1 MQKLVALTPAAHDSS
16 VLPPSSHHPSKH
28 KIFPKTTEL
37 ERALKDVIKGE
48 VRFSDG
54 DRALYATDGSNYRQ
68 VPIGVVVPRDIEDAI
83 AAMRLCRM
91 HGAPVL
97 SRGGGTSL
105 CGQCCNF
112 AVILDF
118 SKYCHQILELNPKE
132 KYARVQPG
140 LVLDTLRNAAEK
152 HHLTFAPDPATHTHC
167 TLGGMIGNNSCGTH
181 SLMAG
186 KTEENVLELDVLT
199 YDGLHMKVGET
210 SDAEFESTI
219 RQGGRRAEIYGKLKA
234 LRDKYANLIRDRYP
248 RIPRRVSGFN
258 LNQLLPEN
266 NFNVARALVGTEST
280 CVMVLE
286 AKLRLVYS
294 PPARSLVVLGYPDVY
309 SAGDHVPEVL
319 EFGPIALEGI
329 DDRLVSYMRKK
340 HLHMQDLSLLPEGN
354 GFLLVEFGGEN
365 KQEAD
370 AKAIAMMA
378 RLRAKP
384 NAPKMKLYDDK
395 KQEDLVWEI
404 RESGLGAT
412 AFVPGMPVT
421 WEGWE
426 DSAVP
431 PDKVGPYLRDLRK
444 LFEKH
449 GYGCS
454 LYGHFGQGCIHTR
467 IDFDFRTVEGIR
479 NYRAFL
485 EQAADLVVSYG
496 GSLSGEHGD
505 GQSKAEM
512 LPKMFG
518 PELVQAFREFKR
530 IWDPQNKMN
539 PGKVVDPFPIDENLR
554 LGADFQPWEPKTHFK
569 FPEDEGH
576 FWHAA
581 MRCVGVGKC
590 RRKEEGVMCPS
601 YMVTLEEKHSTR
613 GRAHMLFEM
622 LQGEE
627 LKNGWQDESIKEAL
641 DLCLSCKGCK
651 GECPVNVDMATYK
664 AEFMSHYYEKHKR
677 PLTAEAFG
685 HIDRW
690 AELASF
696 APEFANFFSQA
707 PGFSDLMKSVLD
719 IPRQRQLPKFAPQTF
734 RNWFEQRKPDRSPGP
749 QVILWPDT
757 FNNHFHAHTARAA
770 VEVLEHLGWRV
781 RIPREKLCC
790 GRPLYDFG
798 MLHEAKQYLKR
809 ILRSLERDIQAGYP
823 IVVLEPSCASV
834 FKEELKNLLPEEHLT
849 EKLSTQV
856 MLLSEFLQ
864 EKASEFKF
872 PELKRKAVIQAHC
885 HHKAIFKTDAEEKVL
900 KRIGIE
906 SEILDSGCCGMAG
919 PFGFEAAKY
928 EVSQACAERV
938 LLPAIRKAAEDQLVL
953 ADGFSCREQ
962 IRQNTDRYP
971 LHLAEV
977 LKMAIHGELPK
988 IGKPESQ
995 VVKKI
1000 KSEAAMGKVKASA
1013 AMAVLV
1019 GTAVFAAW
1027 TFFGDHRQRSK
1038 QGKMLEMPATR

>member
-1 MQKLVALTPAAHDSS
+1 MQKLVALTPRPHDPAT
-16 VLPPSSHHPSKH
+16 LPPSSHHPSKH
-28 KIFPKTTEL
+28 KHFGKAHEL
-37 ERALKDVIKGE
+37 EQALNEVIKGE
-48 VRFSDG
+48 VRFGDG
-54 DRALYATDGSNYRQ
+54 DRALYATDSSNYRQ
-68 VPIGVVVPRDIEDAI
+68 IPIGVVIPRDTEDAI

-91 HGAPVL
+91 YGAPIL

-112 AVILDF
+112 AVVLDF
-118 SKYCHQILELNPKE
+118 SKYCHRLMELNHKE

-140 LVLDTLRNAAEK
+140 IVLDTLRHEAEK
-152 HHLTFAPDPATHTHC
+152 FTLTFGPDPATHNHC
-167 TLGGMIGNNSCGTH
+167 TLGGMIGNNSCGVH
-181 SLMAG
+181 ALMAG
-186 KTEENVLELDVLT
+186 KTVDNVIELDVLT

-210 SDAEFESTI
+210 SDAELESII
-219 RQGGRRAEIYGKLKA
+219 REGGRRGEIYAKLRD
-234 LRDKYANLIRDRYP
+234 LRDKYATLIRERYP
-248 RIPRRVSGFN
+248 KIPRRVSGYN
-258 LNQLLPEN
+258 LDSLLPEN
-266 NFNVARALVGTEST
+266 KFNVAQALVGTEGT

-294 PPARSLVVLGYPDVY
+294 PPARTLVVLGYSDVY
-309 SAGDHVPEVL
+309 EAGDAVPEVL
-319 EFGPIALEGI
+319 TFKPIGLEGI
-329 DDRLVSYMRKK
+329 DDRLVSYMKRKG
-340 HLHMQDLSLLPEGN
+340 LNAEDLPLLPEGN

-365 KQEAD
+365 KSESD
-370 AKAIAMMA
+370 AKGHAMMA
-378 RLRAKP
+378 RLAVSKKS
-384 NAPKMKLYDDK
+384 PKMKLYDDP
-395 KQEDLVWEI
+395 KQEKLVWEI

-412 AFVPGMPVT
+412 AFVPGEPVT

-431 PDKVGPYLRDLRK
+431 PDKVGSYLRELRK

-479 NYRAFL
+479 NFRAFI
-485 EQAADLVVSYG
+485 EDATDLVVSYG
-496 GSLSGEHGD
+496 GSISGEHGD

-518 PELVQAFREFKR
+518 PELVQAFREFKT
-530 IWDPQNKMN
+530 IWDPQNRMN

-554 LGADFQPWEPKTHFK
+554 LGADFHPWEPKTHFR
-569 FPEDEGH
+569 FPEDQGH
-576 FWHAA
+576 LWHGA

-613 GRAHMLFEM
+613 GRAHLLFEM

-627 LKNGWQDESIKEAL
+627 LKDGWQDDGVKEAL

-664 AEFMSHYYEKHKR
+664 AEFMSHYYEKHPR
-677 PLTAEAFG
+677 PLSAYAFG

-690 AELASF
+690 AELASI
-696 APEFANFFSQA
+696 APELANFFSQTS
-707 PGFSDLMKSVLD
+707 PFSDIAKAVLD
-719 IPRQRQLPKFAPQTF
+719 IPRQRQIPAFAPQTF
-734 RNWFEQRKPDRSPGP
+734 RRWFQNRKADRSPGP

-757 FNNHFHAHTARAA
+757 FNNYFHPHTARSA
-770 VEVLEHLGWRV
+770 VEVLEKMGWRV

-798 MLHEAKQYLKR
+798 MLDEAKVYLKR
-809 ILRSLERDIQAGYP
+809 ILSSLQRDIEAGYP

-834 FKEELKNLLPEEHLT
+834 FKEELKNLLPDEPLT
-849 EKLSTQV
+849 EKLSGQT

-864 EKASEFKF
+864 KKASEF
-872 PELKRKAVIQAHC
+872 ELPRMKRKALVQAHC
-885 HHKAIFKTDAEEKVL
+885 HHKSIFKTEAEEQVF
-900 KRIGIE
+900 KRMGIE
-906 SEILDSGCCGMAG
+906 PKVLDSGCCGMAG
-919 PFGFEAAKY
+919 PFGFEGSKF

-938 LLPAIRKAAEDQLVL
+938 LLPAVRKAEPEEIVV

-962 IRQNTDRYP
+962 IRQNSDRYP
-971 LHLAEV
+971 LHLADV
-977 LKMAIHGELPK
+977 LNLAMQNRVPK
-988 IGKPESQ
+988 KGRPEAPI
-995 VVKKI
+995 VKRVQ
-1000 KSEAAMGKVKASA
+1000 SEAATSKLKSA
-1013 AMAVLV
+1013 AALGAVAGMA
-1019 GTAVFAAW
+1019 AFAFW
-1027 TFFGDHRQRSK
+1027 SFGRKDRSRDSN
-1038 QGKMLEMPATR
+1038 QHH

>member
-1 MQKLVALTPAAHDSS
+1 MQKLVALTPRPHDPAT
-16 VLPPSSHHPSKH
+16 LPPSSHHPSKH
-28 KIFPKTTEL
+28 KQFAKAREL
-37 ERALKDVIKGE
+37 EEALHAVIKGE
-48 VRFSDG
+48 VRFGDG

-68 VPIGVVVPRDIEDAI
+68 IPIGIVVPRDAEDAI

-91 HGAPVL
+91 YDAPIL

-112 AVILDF
+112 AVVLDF
-118 SKYCHQILELNPKE
+118 SKYCHQLLELSHKE

-140 LVLDTLRNAAEK
+140 IVLDTLRHKAEEFT
-152 HHLTFAPDPATHTHC
+152 LTFGPDPATHNHC
-167 TLGGMIGNNSCGTH
+167 TLGGMIGNNSCGVH
-181 SLMAG
+181 ALMAG
-186 KTEENVLELDVLT
+186 KTVDNVIELDVLT

-210 SDAEFESTI
+210 SDAELESII
-219 RQGGRRAEIYGKLKA
+219 REGGRRGEIYAKLRD
-234 LRDKYANLIRDRYP
+234 LRDKYATLIRERYP
-248 RIPRRVSGFN
+248 KIPRRVSGYN
-258 LNQLLPEN
+258 LDSLLPEN
-266 NFNVARALVGTEST
+266 KFNVAQALVGSEGT

-294 PPARSLVVLGYPDVY
+294 PPARTLVVLGYSDVY
-309 SAGDHVPEVL
+309 EAGDAVPEVL
-319 EFGPIALEGI
+319 TFKPIGLEGI
-329 DDRLVSYMRKK
+329 DDRLVSYMKRKG
-340 HLHMQDLSLLPEGN
+340 LNAEDLPLLPEGN
-354 GFLLVEFGGEN
+354 GFLLVEFGGAN
-365 KQEAD
+365 KAESD
-370 AKAIAMMA
+370 AKGHAMMA
-378 RLRAKP
+378 RLALSKKS
-384 NAPKMKLYDDK
+384 PKMKLYDDE
-395 KQEDLVWEI
+395 KQEKLVWEI

-412 AFVPGMPVT
+412 AFVPGEPVT

-431 PDKVGPYLRDLRK
+431 PEKVGSYLRDLRK

-479 NYRAFL
+479 NYRAFI
-485 EQAADLVVSYG
+485 EEATDLVVSYG
-496 GSLSGEHGD
+496 GSISGEHGD

-518 PELVQAFREFKR
+518 PELVQAFREFKS
-530 IWDPQNKMN
+530 IWDPHNRMN
-539 PGKVVDPFPIDENLR
+539 PSKVVNAFPIDENLR
-554 LGADFQPWEPKTHFK
+554 LGADFHPWEPETHFR
-569 FPEDEGH
+569 FPEDQGH
-576 FWHAA
+576 MWHAA

-627 LKNGWQDESIKEAL
+627 LKDGWQDESVKEAL

-664 AEFMSHYYEKHKR
+664 AEFMSHYYEKHPR
-677 PLTAEAFG
+677 PLSAFAFG

-690 AELASF
+690 AELASI
-696 APEFANFFSQA
+696 APEIANFFSQT
-707 PGFSDLMKSVLD
+707 PPFSDIAKAVLD
-719 IPRQRQLPKFAPQTF
+719 IPRERQIPVFAPETF
-734 RNWFEQRKPDRSPGP
+734 RHWFQNRKADRSPGP

-757 FNNHFHAHTARAA
+757 FNNHFHPHTARSA
-770 VEVLEHLGWRV
+770 VQVLENMGWRV

-798 MLHEAKQYLKR
+798 MLDEAKIYLKR
-809 ILRSLERDIQAGYP
+809 ILRSLQRDIEAGYP

-834 FKEELKNLLPEEHLT
+834 FKEELKNLLPDEPLT
-849 EKLSTQV
+849 EKLSGQT

-864 EKASEFKF
+864 KKASEFKL
-872 PELKRKAVIQAHC
+872 PQLKRKALVQPHC
-885 HHKAIFKTDAEEKVL
+885 HHKAIFKTEAEEQVFKRMGMEAKV
-900 KRIGIE
+900 
-906 SEILDSGCCGMAG
+906 LDSGCCGMAG
-919 PFGFEAAKY
+919 PFGFEGSKF

-938 LLPAIRKAAEDQLVL
+938 LLPAIRKAEPEEMVV

-971 LHLAEV
+971 LHLADILHMAMQDRVPKKGRPEAPV
-977 LKMAIHGELPK
+977 LKRV
-988 IGKPESQ
+988 Q
-995 VVKKI
+995 
-1000 KSEAAMGKVKASA
+1000 SEATMNKLKSA
-1013 AMAVLV
+1013 AAL
-1019 GTAVFAAW
+1019 GALAGIAAFAFW
-1027 TFFGDHRQRSK
+1027 SLGNRDRSRDSNQHR
-1038 QGKMLEMPATR
+1038 